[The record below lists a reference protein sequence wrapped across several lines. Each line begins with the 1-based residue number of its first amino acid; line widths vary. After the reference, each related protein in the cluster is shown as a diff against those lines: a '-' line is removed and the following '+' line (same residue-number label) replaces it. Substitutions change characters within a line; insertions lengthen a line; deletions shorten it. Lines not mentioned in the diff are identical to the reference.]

1 MAREDQEAL
10 GSFLLVFSSIPL
22 SGPAVYL
29 DLKETSKLDLLISPV
44 MDWPSVHS
52 VSLTKTLGLALVSLQ
67 LLRILEKGWICLLL
81 QCVVL
86 LLSFRHKTA
95 RYSQYSKPESYY
107 GVNFVPIFIKQ
118 IQCFANSKLNLREN
132 VEVWTNICIVCYNCD
147 THLPFYVET
156 WLDFLTCN
164 WATFFSKNS
173 RWRVSIYASLPKHLF
188 TSSEQCEWEQV
199 SFCLT
204 ISIIIHLDVFTKRP

>member
-1 MAREDQEAL
+1 MAREDQEAQRVL

-29 DLKETSKLDLLISPV
+29 DLKETSKFDLLISPV
-44 MDWPSVHS
+44 KDWPSVHS

-67 LLRILEKGWICLLL
+67 LLRVLEKGWICLLL
-81 QCVVL
+81 QCFVL

-107 GVNFVPIFIKQ
+107 GANFVPIFIKQ
-118 IQCFANSKLNLREN
+118 IQCFGKVKCKVQRTPSERKCRGMDKYMHCVLQLWYPFAFLCGNLA
-132 VEVWTNICIVCYNCD
+132 WFS
-147 THLPFYVET
+147 H
-156 WLDFLTCN
+156 TCN

-173 RWRVSIYASLPKHLF
+173 RWRLCVDL
-188 TSSEQCEWEQV
+188 C
-199 SFCLT
+199 
-204 ISIIIHLDVFTKRP
+204 

>member
-1 MAREDQEAL
+1 MAREDQEAQRVL

-29 DLKETSKLDLLISPV
+29 DLKETSKFDLLISPV
-44 MDWPSVHS
+44 KDWPSVHS

-81 QCVVL
+81 QCFVL

-107 GVNFVPIFIKQ
+107 GANFVPIFIKQ

-156 WLDFLTCN
+156 WLDFLTRAIEQLSFPKTADDVCR
-164 WATFFSKNS
+164 FMLVS
-173 RWRVSIYASLPKHLF
+173 RNTSLPF
-188 TSSEQCEWEQV
+188 QSNV
-199 SFCLT
+199 SGNMWVSVLL
-204 ISIIIHLDVFTKRP
+204 SP